1 MGGIM
6 EIYDFIVTTFVT
18 ADDFIQEFFPARE
31 LRERGS
37 LPKLGDSEVI
47 TMEIVGEYLGFDT
60 DEGIYQYF
68 KRHWLNCF
76 PQLPD
81 RTNFARQC
89 ANLWKVKERFFY
101 YLTQNHD
108 KLIQILD
115 SMPLEVCKFP
125 RAKRAKLFKGEAS
138 YGKWFGLTFFGFRLH
153 LKITSY
159 GLIQR
164 FVLAPA
170 NTHDIQFVEELT
182 YEDKD
187 SWILGDKGYRSEKL
201 FSKLWNEKG
210 LFLHT
215 SFRRNDTKPDL
226 LPKQTVKKLTGM
238 RRLIE
243 TVGGQLE
250 QQFSIKK
257 VWARDLWHLAN
268 RIIRKILSHTFCV
281 TLNLKLGREPLNLKG
296 LVD

>member
-1 MGGIM
+1 M
-6 EIYDFIVTTFVT
+6 EIYDFIVTTFVI
-18 ADDFIQEFFPARE
+18 ADDFVQEFFPARE
-31 LRERGS
+31 LRERGT
-37 LPKLGDSEVI
+37 LPKLSDSEVI
-47 TMEIVGEYLGFDT
+47 TMEMVGEFLGFDT
-60 DEGIYQYF
+60 DKGIYQYF
-68 KRHWLNCF
+68 KRHWRDCF
-76 PQLPD
+76 SPFPD

-89 ANLWKVKERFFY
+89 ANLWKVKESFIY
-101 YLTQNHD
+101 YLAQNHD
-108 KLIQILD
+108 KFIQILD
-115 SMPLEVCKFP
+115 SIPLEVCKFP
-125 RAKRAKLFKGEAS
+125 RAKRSRLFKGQAS
-138 YGKWFGLTFFGFRLH
+138 YGKWFEMTFFGFRLH

-159 GLIQR
+159 GLIER
-164 FVLAPA
+164 FILAPA
-170 NTHDIQFVEELT
+170 NIHDIQFAEELT
-182 YEDKD
+182 YEDEN

-201 FSKLWNEKG
+201 FNKLWNEKG

-243 TVGGQLE
+243 TVNGQLE

-268 RIIRKILSHTFCV
+268 RIIRKILSHVFCV

-296 LVD
+296 LVE